1 MLVGLAFK
9 RQVNSHVQS
18 PSAIVSLFGKYG
30 PQIPWFIMFAIKVA
44 LTNCI
49 NELLGASLAL
59 QALLVLY
66 ENESCEVTIAMLC
79 NAYGRSEGMSNTK
92 IMIASQGQTI
102 WVCLKIGYIPN
113 EIAI

>member
-1 MLVGLAFK
+1 MVY
-9 RQVNSHVQS
+9 HVRHKSCTYKLQTQLYKS
-18 PSAIVSLFGKYG
+18 
-30 PQIPWFIMFAIKVA
+30 
-44 LTNCI
+44 I